1 MIPPLTPNTSAFLS
15 YLSNSY
21 DPSSAKTT
29 TAAPPSAF
37 FNIPGNEFAGPSED
51 NTPSSK
57 DASVSPPL
65 PGDSDSDAAPA
76 ARRASMNGTGAG
88 HTKRKVSRVH
98 QSHEDDEDDSV
109 SSDSPD
115 GHEDKKHEPNAK
127 PRKSKDGTGKE
138 LTKAQRRKEQNRA
151 AQKAFRERREAKV
164 HDVSVV

>member
-1 MIPPLTPNTSAFLS
+1 MLPPLTPNTSAFLS

-21 DPSSAKTT
+21 DSSPAKTT

-37 FNIPGNEFAGPSED
+37 FNIPGNDLPGPSED

-57 DASVSPPL
+57 EASISPPIE
-65 PGDSDSDAAPA
+65 GDSDSDAGPA
-76 ARRASMNGTGAG
+76 ARRASANGIGAG
-88 HTKRKVSRVH
+88 HPKRKTSRA
-98 QSHEDDEDDSV
+98 HELHDEEGSESA

-115 GHEDKKHEPNAK
+115 AHEDKRREPNAK
-127 PRKSKDGTGKE
+127 PRRSKEGTGKE

-164 HDVSVV
+164 HDVS